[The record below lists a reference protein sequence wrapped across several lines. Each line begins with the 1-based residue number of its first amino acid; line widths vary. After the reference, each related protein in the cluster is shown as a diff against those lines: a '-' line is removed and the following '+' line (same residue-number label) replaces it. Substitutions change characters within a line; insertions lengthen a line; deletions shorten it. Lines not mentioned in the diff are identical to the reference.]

1 MSRQILAVIMD
12 GCSAN
17 RKLIKLHSSLS
28 DVTYQIPNPYTVE
41 KGISDPPHLIRR
53 PERFCTMGMSFVHY
67 YHMYYM
73 LANSWFGTN
82 SNIYIILIHQ
92 KQLESFPN

>member
-28 DVTYQIPNPYTVE
+28 DVTYRIPNPYTVE
-41 KGISDPPHLIRR
+41 KGISDPPHLI
-53 PERFCTMGMSFVHY
+53 
-67 YHMYYM
+67 
-73 LANSWFGTN
+73 
-82 SNIYIILIHQ
+82 
-92 KQLESFPN
+92 